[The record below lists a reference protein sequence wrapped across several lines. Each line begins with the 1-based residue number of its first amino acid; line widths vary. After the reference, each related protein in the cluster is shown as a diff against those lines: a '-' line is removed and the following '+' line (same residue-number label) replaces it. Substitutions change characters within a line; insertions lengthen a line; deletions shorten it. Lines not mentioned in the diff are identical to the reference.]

1 MGDDFWETP
10 KDEERLIELVD
21 VEETLGEIDVEV

>member
-1 MGDDFWETP
+1 MGDDFWKLPRT
-10 KDEERLIELVD
+10 KSVFIQLVD